1 MAKKDNNYYFDTFE
15 KCISYANEAAILLKD
30 CFDNFDAGNLK
41 VHIDE
46 MHGIE
51 HTADGVKHELMER
64 LMKEFLPPIERED
77 IVELARTIDDVV
89 DTVEDVL
96 LGMYMYNITE
106 LRSEVKEFA
115 NLIARCCAG
124 LAEMAKELANFKK
137 SALLKERI
145 VEINGLEEEGDRLY
159 IEAIRR
165 LYTEE
170 KDAVAILT
178 WTTLYDRLEKCC
190 DSCEDVADTVEQIIM
205 KNS

>member
-15 KCISYANEAAILLKD
+15 KCISYANEAAILLKE
-30 CFDNFDAGNLK
+30 CFDNFDAGKLK
-41 VHIDE
+41 VHIEE
-46 MHGIE
+46 MHKIE

-77 IVELARTIDDVV
+77 IVELAHTIDDVV

-96 LGMYMYNITE
+96 LGMYMYNI
-106 LRSEVKEFA
+106 RYFRPEVQEFTS
-115 NLIARCCAG
+115 LIARCCAA
-124 LAEMAKELANFKK
+124 LAEMGKELSNFKK
-137 SALLKERI
+137 STLLKEKI

-159 IEAIRR
+159 REAIRR

-170 KDAVAILT
+170 KDAVAILA
-178 WTTLYDRLEKCC
+178 WTTMFDRLEKCC